1 MLIIGLDEFLDN
13 LHLITETAY
22 SMGFEV
28 FSVDGSNNF
37 G

>member
-13 LHLITETAY
+13 LYLITEIAILK
-22 SMGFEV
+22 GFEV